1 MFTAIASSQQ
11 PIELRRLEGAIFAV
25 TGPHVA
31 RAHGGRLHDPRRTEV
46 VVAPSADG
54 VSPPPVVPQEIK
66 DMAGRWPDRVWALA
80 TNVGWQAHAAA
91 GPSPAM
97 PGIITAASPR
107 NAVVRWDEER
117 GRWVEQPDLAWIRR
131 WADGVLAMGVDGALR
146 WLDGS
151 DRPIPPVLAE
161 KLLWDGWNP
170 PFGLGTTKSGDVIV
184 FVTQSTRLEPG
195 WWVFPRGELT
205 PERLVLPP
213 GVDEKSVAV
222 HTGGGGDELLA
233 RGSLRSGERFIA
245 RRAQG
250 TWQMLPP
257 FRGDYGV
264 PYLLAT
270 PSGGLFVCSS
280 DHTSPLCIYRLG
292 RGGSWEPIP
301 IPFHTDPSKF
311 SSSCLVAGEEGD
323 LWLTVDFGDRYRHQ
337 VVLYHARG

>member
-11 PIELRRLEGAIFAV
+11 PIELHRLEGAILAV

-31 RAHGGRLHDPRRTEV
+31 RARGGRLHDPRRTEV

-54 VSPPPVVPQEIK
+54 VSPPPVVPREIK

-80 TNVGWQAHAAA
+80 TNVGWQAQAAA

-97 PGIITAASPR
+97 PGIFTAASPR

-117 GRWVEQPDLAWIRR
+117 GRWVEQPDLAWIST

-170 PFGLGTTKSGDVIV
+170 PMMLSTTESGDVIV
-184 FVTQSTRLEPG
+184 YVTQSTRLEPG

-213 GVDEKSVAV
+213 GVDEKRVAL
-222 HTGGGGDELLA
+222 HTRRGGGEFLA
-233 RGSLRSGERFIA
+233 WGSLQSGERFIA

-257 FRGDYGV
+257 FRGDYRV
-264 PYLLAT
+264 EDLVTT
-270 PSGGLFVCSS
+270 PSGGLLVCSR
-280 DHTSPLCIYRLG
+280 DRASPVCIYRLG
-292 RGGSWEPIP
+292 RGGDWELIP
-301 IPFHTDPSKF
+301 IQFHTKPGNFLPSR
-311 SSSCLVAGEEGD
+311 LVAGEEGD
-323 LWLTVDFGDRYRHQ
+323 LWLTVDFGDRYRPE